1 MGDKGTERR
10 EEEERVSWRDTNMF
24 PLMRNLDIFLYV
36 IWMYITQICILH
48 GVLLRVLGCC
58 DGTHGQK
65 DLPGTSPS
73 LREIKPE
80 PGGRD

>member
-1 MGDKGTERR
+1 
-10 EEEERVSWRDTNMF
+10 MF
-24 PLMRNLDIFLYV
+24 PLMHNLDIFLYV
-36 IWMYITQICILH
+36 IWMYITRICIL
-48 GVLLRVLGCC
+48 LRVFGCC

-73 LREIKPE
+73 LREIKQE